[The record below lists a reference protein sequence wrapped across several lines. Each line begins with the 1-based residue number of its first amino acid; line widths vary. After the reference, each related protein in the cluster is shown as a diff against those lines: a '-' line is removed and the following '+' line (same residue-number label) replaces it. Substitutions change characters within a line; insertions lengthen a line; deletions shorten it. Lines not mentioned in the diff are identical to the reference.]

1 MIPFV
6 LGLVVAFSASLPS
19 VSYWTNN
26 QNQSVREQIANYT
39 PQSSLVRGIIGSSG
53 YFTSHL
59 RLQRYEAVNSFDY
72 TRVVG
77 ISLETF
83 AVPGIRAGNYSTG
96 VFDGVSS
103 VSLKVQ
109 MTIHNLS
116 TYVAS
121 SSGYQLSCLFL
132 DDEFLPHNQN
142 SSVATKSF
150 STSDGINIGY
160 STASGFSVGAS
171 LTVGATDSS
180 SIADPVIS
188 CAPDANNDY
197 QRSIRY
203 TWTASFNLGHSAQ
216 ARDYPFDFSPLLLVT
231 AFPGYHPDWPEG
243 TLGFYLDTVVTYRT
257 DLSAGTIEVDSIQ
270 V

>member
-59 RLQRYEAVNSFDY
+59 RLQRYGAVNSFDY

-96 VFDGVSS
+96 VFDGVFS

-109 MTIHNLS
+109 MTIHNHS

-121 SSGYQLSCLFL
+121 SS
-132 DDEFLPHNQN
+132 
-142 SSVATKSF
+142 
-150 STSDGINIGY
+150 
-160 STASGFSVGAS
+160 
-171 LTVGATDSS
+171 
-180 SIADPVIS
+180 
-188 CAPDANNDY
+188 
-197 QRSIRY
+197 
-203 TWTASFNLGHSAQ
+203 
-216 ARDYPFDFSPLLLVT
+216 
-231 AFPGYHPDWPEG
+231 GYHPDWPEG
-243 TLGFYLDTVVTYRT
+243 TLGFYLDTVATYRT
-257 DLSAGTIEVDSIQ
+257 DLSAGAIEADSIQ